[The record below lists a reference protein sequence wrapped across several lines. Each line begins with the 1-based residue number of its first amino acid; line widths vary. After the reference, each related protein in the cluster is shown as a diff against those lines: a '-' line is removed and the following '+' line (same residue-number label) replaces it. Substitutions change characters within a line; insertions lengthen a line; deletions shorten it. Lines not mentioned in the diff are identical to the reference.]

1 MSGEDRKIIYNMV
14 SQINANKVYHLIY
27 ILTKLFRLV
36 QSMNTWP
43 NGLTLCLETER
54 IYYVDA
60 RSDSIQ
66 TITYEGTDHREI
78 LRNHDLITHPFA
90 ISVYSNYVYFTDW
103 KTNSVI
109 KANKFNGS
117 EIQVMQKA
125 MTQPFDI
132 KVYHPSRQPALNFSH
147 PCTQKNG
154 NCSHLCLLSKRHMF
168 KCECP
173 HIMKLDKD
181 NRTCVPNE
189 KILLFARPNEIR
201 GVDLENIHYHII
213 PPISLPRVISTYSV
227 DFLAASKQIYW
238 ADSES
243 NELKRSNLNSS
254 VVDVIIDTVI
264 ENPFGFALDWIS
276 GNLFIT
282 SQETKP
288 KIYVCNSNGEYIH
301 TVISQ
306 NLSKPYSIA
315 VDPFEGTV
323 YYADYGSENLEP
335 IVHPHVG
342 FVKMDGTG
350 QTVLLSAKTEKLI
363 SKPSS
368 LVLKF
373 SNTTLS
379 KLYYANVGTGS
390 IQSYDFQTKRVET
403 IWDDND
409 NAKKLV
415 LSPYALCLKGDSL
428 IFSSQKYPSLYQV
441 TGSNREFKELSLL
454 RNQSE
459 VITAL
464 KIYDQDLQYGSNQC
478 AAKNGGC
485 AHLCLPVSPSKR
497 KCKCA
502 IGFEVDPSDDTK
514 CLGAKEFLLYSWNL
528 GLKGVALEQ
537 TSKNKTISNARPV
550 LPPISKVLMASQID
564 FSFSDSY
571 IYLVDSDDGSII
583 RIKHDTT
590 GYQKIIKNVD
600 NLESI
605 AVDWASKLI
614 YWIESTYDVIE
625 MARMDGSYRYVLV
638 SSNISKPTSLAL
650 DPNDAFLF
658 WSSVNDSTVQIFRSR
673 LDGSDQQS
681 ILNETSSKLYIT
693 KLTVDLVERQVY
705 FCDSKGQVIERMN
718 YDGTNRTVVYKNSY
732 YLKNPVSISVHK
744 EFVYFADTHFESG
757 SILKVDK
764 RNVTDQ
770 LRNATIVTEK
780 MGDHIKDLKV
790 FYEQPIN
797 QLNPCTRQNGGCA
810 ELCLFLGGTRHRC
823 ICSHGKLSVNN
834 RTCEPYD
841 AFIMF
846 SRIVDIDSIHVS
858 DEENSQNSPYPLISN
873 KTYMQNVIGL
883 TFSYKDRKII
893 YSDIQKGSINSMNF
907 NGTDHRILVD
917 KQGAVEGIA
926 YDPLNDEIYWTSN
939 SDASINRFRIK
950 GPPRGNRSVEKII
963 KLTNQDKPRGIAID
977 SCRSMIY
984 WTNWNLARPSI
995 QRSYLSSN
1003 GNVIQSIIT
1012 TDIRMPNAIT
1022 LDHRQ
1027 SMLFWSD
1034 ARLDKIERCHY
1045 DGSSCLVVIS
1055 EVPQHPFAITM

>member
-1 MSGEDRKIIYNMV
+1 
-14 SQINANKVYHLIY
+14 
-27 ILTKLFRLV
+27 
-36 QSMNTWP
+36 
-43 NGLTLCLETER
+43 
-54 IYYVDA
+54 
-60 RSDSIQ
+60 
-66 TITYEGTDHREI
+66 
-78 LRNHDLITHPFA
+78 
-90 ISVYSNYVYFTDW
+90 
-103 KTNSVI
+103 
-109 KANKFNGS
+109 
-117 EIQVMQKA
+117 

-132 KVYHPSRQPALNFSH
+132 KVLHPSRQPALNESH
-147 PCTQKNG
+147 PCQKDNG
-154 NCSHLCLLSKRHMF
+154 GCSPEALCLLSKRHIF
-168 KCECP
+168 KCSCP

-227 DFLAASKQIYW
+227 DFLAKQKQIFW

-315 VDPFEGTV
+315 VDPFTGTI
-323 YYADYGSENLEP
+323 YYTDHGSESLEP

-342 FVKMDGTG
+342 YVQMDGTG
-350 QTVLLSAKTEKLI
+350 QTVLISAQTEKLL

-368 LVLKF
+368 LVLQF

-379 KLYYANVGTGS
+379 RLYYANVGTGS
-390 IQSYDFQTKRVET
+390 IQSYDFANKRLET
-403 IWDDND
+403 IWNDNG

-415 LSPYALCLKGDSL
+415 LAPYALCLKGESL
-428 IFSSQKYPSLYQV
+428 IFSSQKYPSLYQWH
-441 TGSNREFKELSLL
+441 TGGQQELKELSLL

-459 VITAL
+459 FITAL
-464 KIYDQDLQYGSNQC
+464 KIYDQDLQYGSNAC
-478 AAKNGGC
+478 AEKNGGC
-485 AHLCLPVSPSKR
+485 AQLCLPIARDKR
-497 KCKCA
+497 ICKCA
-502 IGFEVDPSDDTK
+502 IGFETDPKDETN

-528 GLKGVALEQ
+528 GLKGVSLEQ
-537 TSKNKTISNARPV
+537 TTRNKTVLNAKPV
-550 LPPISKVLMASQID
+550 LPPISKVLMASHID
-564 FSFSDSY
+564 FSFNDSY

-590 GYQKIIKNVD
+590 GYQKIIKNLD
-600 NLESI
+600 NLESL
-605 AVDWASKLI
+605 AVDWASNNL
-614 YWIESTYDVIE
+614 YWIESTYQIIE
-625 MARMDGSYRYVLV
+625 MARMNGSYRYVLV
-638 SSNISKPTSLAL
+638 SSNISKPTSLAI
-650 DPNDAFLF
+650 DPNEAWLF
-658 WSSVNDSTVQIFRSR
+658 WSDMNESNVQIFRSR
-673 LDGSDQQS
+673 LDGSEQQS
-681 ILNETSSKLYIT
+681 ILNETNLNSYIS
-693 KLTVDLVERQVY
+693 KLTVDLAEKQIY
-705 FCDSKGQVIERMN
+705 WCDAKGQLIERAN

-732 YLKNPVSISVHK
+732 YLKNPVSITVHK
-744 EFVYFADTHFESG
+744 DFVYFADTHFESG

-764 RNVTDQ
+764 RNLTD
-770 LRNATIVTEK
+770 RNATIVTEK

-790 FYEQPIN
+790 YYEQPVN
-797 QLNPCTRQNGGCA
+797 QANPCTRQNGGCS
-810 ELCLFLGGTRHRC
+810 ELCVFLGGNRHRC
-823 ICSHGKLSVNN
+823 ICSHGRLAADN

-858 DEENSQNSPYPLISN
+858 DENIQNSPYPLISN

-926 YDPLNDEIYWTSN
+926 FDPLNDEIYWTSN

-950 GPPRGNRSVEKII
+950 NLSKGNRTVEKII

-984 WTNWNLARPSI
+984 WTNWNLAKPSI
-995 QRSYLSSN
+995 QRSYLSGS

-1012 TDIRMPNAIT
+1012 TNIRMPNAIT
-1022 LDHRQ
+1022 LDHRL
-1027 SMLFWSD
+1027 SKLYWTD
-1034 ARLDKIERCHY
+1034 ARLDKIERCNY

-1055 EVPQHPFAITM
+1055 EVPQHPFAITVCI